1 METPLDAMAI
11 KANYRGNSLPEPF
24 RTTLGKAESRRMA
37 RHFGLTA
44 IAVNLV
50 HLEPGCQSA
59 LRHWHLKNEE
69 FVYILAGE
77 LVLITDEGETVMKPG
92 MVAGFIGGEENAH
105 HLVNRSSEIASHIV
119 VGSLLG
125 GDRGHYPDD
134 DMKWVKNE
142 GEPRRAAHKDGS
154 YY

>member
-1 METPLDAMAI
+1 METPLDAIAI
-11 KANYRGNSLPEPF
+11 KASRGNPLPEPF
-24 RTTLGKAESRRMA
+24 HTTMGEFETRRMA

-69 FVYILAGE
+69 FVYMLAGE

-105 HLVNRSSEIASHIV
+105 HLVNRSNEIASHIV
-119 VGSLLG
+119 VGCLLG
-125 GDRGHYPDD
+125 GDRAHYPDD